1 MRTFG
6 VASGF
11 VLALAASASA
21 TTVPFT
27 ESFSADAANWRNGA
41 GTATATW
48 TAGGGADGGGFISD
62 TFSFANSVENDTPIL
77 LRGQSNF
84 GSSGGAPF
92 GNWLADGVTEY
103 RVSIKHDAPV
113 PLNFFTRFASP
124 AGFPGAI
131 GLGFAPILP
140 NTWSELVI
148 PINPGNPQFISF
160 EGSDFNT
167 VFSNI
172 GRIQVGVSVPAA
184 LAGNPNTFTFSID
197 EVTLVPEPTTLGLVA
212 LAGLAALRRRG

>member
-1 MRTFG
+1 MRTF
-6 VASGF
+6 VAAST
-11 VLALAASASA
+11 LAIALAATAAA

-27 ESFSADAANWRNGA
+27 ESFTADAANWRNGA

-48 TAGGGADGGGFISD
+48 SGTGGADGAGFISD

-84 GSSGGAPF
+84 GSSGGALF
-92 GNWLADGVTEY
+92 GNWITDGVTEY

-140 NTWSELVI
+140 NTWTELVI
-148 PINPGNPQFISF
+148 PINPANPQFISF
-160 EGSDFNT
+160 EGADFNT
-167 VFSNI
+167 VFSNV
-172 GRIQVGVSVPAA
+172 GRVQVGVSVPAA
-184 LAGNPNTFTFSID
+184 LAGNPNTFTFDVD
-197 EVTLVPEPTTLGLVA
+197 EVTLLPEPTTLTAIA
-212 LAGLAALRRRG
+212 LAGLALLRRRG